1 MLTSRVAENVFG
13 TIGTSL
19 FFFHETYVHL
29 SFFSL
34 QERYVGL
41 FNLFRRCG
49 NPIEINRRKGCRNGW
64 CSSYKRTPELFLI
77 FLLISLCWAISGG
90 FFGVYVVDEDL
101 NIPLILQPQLTSF
114 LCLVSWGQCQYY
126 GSTRPHYV
134 SFLMGVAVIF
144 ALGGFEVGMV
154 FATRP
159 SSNEQ
164 AIHFFGIFSSVLI
177 ALGLLMQY
185 YEIYQRREVVGVSI
199 LFMVVD
205 CAGGVFSDLSLI
217 FKPKFDGIAAITY
230 TLVIVMDGLVILA
243 AIILNPRARKRRQR
257 LEEANRTNV
266 DSSEDPITI
275 QLAPQFPLG
284 YSEPQSDSSRV

>member
-1 MLTSRVAENVFG
+1 MLTNRVAENVFG
-13 TIGTSL
+13 TLGTICWTVQLVPQVWKSYRDKS
-19 FFFHETYVHL
+19 TQGL
-29 SFFSL
+29 S
-34 QERYVGL
+34 EWMV
-41 FNLFRRCG
+41 
-49 NPIEINRRKGCRNGW
+49 
-64 CSSYKRTPELFLI
+64 
-77 FLLISLCWAISGG
+77 LCWAISGG
-90 FFGVYVVDEDL
+90 FFGVYVIDEDL
-101 NIPLILQPQLTSF
+101 NIPLILQPQLSSF

-134 SFLMGVAVIF
+134 SFIMSVVVIL

-164 AIHFFGIFSSVLI
+164 AIQFFGIFSSVLI
-177 ALGLLMQY
+177 ALGLLTQY

-199 LFMVVD
+199 LFMAVD

-243 AIILNPRARKRRQR
+243 AMVLNPRARKRRLR
-257 LEEANRTNV
+257 LEEANRTNLTSPEEPRTV
-266 DSSEDPITI
+266 
-275 QLAPQFPLG
+275 QLTPQIPLA
-284 YSEPQSDSSRV
+284 YSEPQSESPTA